1 MFFSFQNIDNY
12 IYDYLTECFFLVNI
26 KYVVI
31 KFAIG
36 TFSSCKCNSIVPLYI
51 SSLYNYY
58 YYLGEL
64 FFIAMETLLLLKIFS
79 TDDIRNIFS

>member
-1 MFFSFQNIDNY
+1 MTTFFSFQNIDNY

-36 TFSSCKCNSIVPLYI
+36 TLFHRVNAIPLYPYI
-51 SSLYNYY
+51 FH
-58 YYLGEL
+58 L
-64 FFIAMETLLLLKIFS
+64 FIVI
-79 TDDIRNIFS
+79 III

>member
-1 MFFSFQNIDNY
+1 MSF
-12 IYDYLTECFFLVNI
+12 LENI

-36 TFSSCKCNSIVPLYI
+36 TFSLCKCNSIIPLIYFI
-51 SSLYNYY
+51 SLYY

-79 TDDIRNIFS
+79 TDDIREIFSPNRQ